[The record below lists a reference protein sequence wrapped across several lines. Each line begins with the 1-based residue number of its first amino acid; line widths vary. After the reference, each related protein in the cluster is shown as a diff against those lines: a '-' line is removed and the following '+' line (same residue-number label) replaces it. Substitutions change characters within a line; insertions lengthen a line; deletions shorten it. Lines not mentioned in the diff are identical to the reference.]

1 MISKQKLALILG
13 FLFVISLSADPIIH
27 SFEEED
33 EHHHGVHES
42 TDCQVC
48 ETESFKAYALTVNE
62 EYALV
67 TNISINPEEDQ
78 ITCLLYTSPSP
89 RDSNLSRMPSS
100 A

>member
-67 TNISINPEEDQ
+67 KETFNSQEKRVE
-78 ITCLLYTSPSP
+78 
-89 RDSNLSRMPSS
+89 SNSLSSFS
-100 A
+100 ARAPPNS

>member
-27 SFEEED
+27 SFEEE
-33 EHHHGVHES
+33 HHHEAHES
-42 TDCQVC
+42 SECQVC

-67 TNISINPEEDQ
+67 TNISINSEEDQ
-78 ITCLLYTSPSP
+78 IIPF
-89 RDSNLSRMPSS
+89 S
-100 A
+100 ADFSARAPPNS

>member
-33 EHHHGVHES
+33 EHHHEVHGHA
-42 TDCQVC
+42 DCQVC
-48 ETESFKAYALTVNE
+48 ETESFKAYALKVNE

-67 TNISINPEEDQ
+67 TNIYINPEEDQ
-78 ITCLLYTSPSP
+78 TTPF
-89 RDSNLSRMPSS
+89 S
-100 A
+100 ANFSARAPPNS

>member
-33 EHHHGVHES
+33 EHNHEVHES

-78 ITCLLYTSPSP
+78 ITPF
-89 RDSNLSRMPSS
+89 S
-100 A
+100 ADFSARAPPNS

>member
-27 SFEEED
+27 SFEEE
-33 EHHHGVHES
+33 HHHHEAHES
-42 TDCQVC
+42 SECQVC

-67 TNISINPEEDQ
+67 TNISINSEEDQ
-78 ITCLLYTSPSP
+78 IIPF
-89 RDSNLSRMPSS
+89 S
-100 A
+100 ADFSARAPPNS